1 MHNKKNNSNNNSF
14 ISNNNNGNT
23 KNNGFI
29 KNNDNSS
36 TSNNS
41 DLRGE
46 GCVYLSMM
54 FGKKICGIDHSCEST
69 IFVLVLLLESD
80 VLWPLWDRTQSNL

>member
-1 MHNKKNNSNNNSF
+1 MHNNNNSSKNNSF
-14 ISNNNNGNT
+14 INNNNNDNN

-36 TSNNS
+36 SSNNS

-54 FGKKICGIDHSCEST
+54 FGKKICGIDDSCEST
-69 IFVLVLLLESD
+69 IFVLVLLSESD
-80 VLWPLWDRTQSNL
+80 VSWDRTQSNL